1 MPTRAR
7 ATRHG
12 LVAHLLV
19 AGVVFVSAATAR
31 PALAYE
37 GRRLLVLEFRG
48 AEIVGVPVMRELADG
63 ARSGALDAIG
73 MKALVLQD
81 APASV
86 REMGRST
93 TCAAEA
99 CELEI
104 GRTLGADWVVTGEV
118 TKVEER
124 LLLRVKMFD
133 TATAAMR
140 ATTLVE
146 GSRPIALV
154 RAVRGATARMVAGC
168 LEASSASTGSG
179 RVLSRGDAGTK
190 GTPRESASGPVRL
203 AVRDF
208 RGPLDAPLLDLMA
221 GEARAAAAGLDGRYS
236 VVGPMPTAAVETSEG
251 EARAGLVISGSVAR
265 TGGLYVV
272 TLELRETDGAL
283 LVKTERLIAPSEL
296 ALMRSVRAATA
307 RLLSQADDGVRGTHP

>member
-1 MPTRAR
+1 MPHRAR

-12 LVAHLLV
+12 LAAHLLV
-19 AGVVFVSAATAR
+19 VGVVFALAATAR

-37 GRRLLVLEFRG
+37 GRRLVVLEFRG
-48 AEIVGVPVMRELADG
+48 AEIVGVPLVRELADG

-73 MKALVLQD
+73 MMALVLQD
-81 APASV
+81 AEASV
-86 REMGRST
+86 RDVGRSAP
-93 TCAAEA
+93 CAAEA

-118 TKVEER
+118 AKVEDV

-133 TATAAMR
+133 TSTAAMR

-146 GSRPIALV
+146 ASRPIALV
-154 RAVRGATARMVAGC
+154 RAVRGATARMVAEV
-168 LEASSASTGSG
+168 LEASSTSVGSG
-179 RVLSRGDAGTK
+179 RVNSLGDAGTK
-190 GTPRESASGPVRL
+190 RESASGPVRL
-203 AVRDF
+203 AVLDF
-208 RGPLDAPLLDLMA
+208 RGPMDAPLLDLMA

-236 VVGPMPTAAVETSEG
+236 VVGHMPTAAVRTSEG

-272 TLELRETDGAL
+272 TLELRETDGPV

-296 ALMRSVRAATA
+296 ALLRSVRAATA
-307 RLLSQADDGVRGTHP
+307 RLLSQADDGVRGAHR